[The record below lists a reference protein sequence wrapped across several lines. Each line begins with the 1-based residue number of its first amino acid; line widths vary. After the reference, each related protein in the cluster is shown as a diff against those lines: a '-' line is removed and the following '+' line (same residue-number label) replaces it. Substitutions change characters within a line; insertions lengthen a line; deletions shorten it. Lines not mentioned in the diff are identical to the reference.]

1 MDPMKPVDS
10 RPNHLWGEHI
20 SAIDENG
27 KPVAGRYKWGSGP
40 IILDFDIGK
49 DGVHLTPEQE
59 RCAQLLAMDRVV
71 DFFMSSFK
79 DITPEDIVK
88 KKNELLNDA
97 RKEVS
102 EGKLEYG
109 RISSNAQERYHAAL
123 LIAKKDR
130 T

>member
-1 MDPMKPVDS
+1 MDPMKPVNKE
-10 RPNHLWGEHI
+10 PNEFI
-20 SAIDENG
+20 SIVDENG
-27 KPVAGRYKWGSGP
+27 KHVAELYKWGSGP
-40 IILDFDIGK
+40 
-49 DGVHLTPEQE
+49 HLTPEQE
-59 RCAQLLAMDRVV
+59 RYAQLLAMDRVV

-88 KKNELLNDA
+88 KKNELLTEA

-102 EGKLEYG
+102 EGTTVYG

>member
-1 MDPMKPVDS
+1 MDPMKPVDI
-10 RPNHLWGEHI
+10 RPNHLWSERI
-20 SAIDENG
+20 TAIDENG
-27 KPVAGRYKWGSGP
+27 KPIAGRYKWDSGP
-40 IILDFDIGK
+40 
-49 DGVHLTPEQE
+49 HLTPEQE
-59 RCAQLLAMDRVV
+59 RCAQLVAMDRVV

-88 KKNELLNDA
+88 KKNELLTEA

-102 EGKLEYG
+102 EGKLGYG